1 MLLDDIIAGLYT
13 YFLMLFFL
21 GIYDSKFLYT
31 SFLILL
37 PAMIANMT
45 PVLLKMRYWKT
56 PINENVFGKNKTW
69 RGFWGAIVAG
79 TLSYF
84 YLQN

>member
-1 MLLDDIIAGLYT
+1 
-13 YFLMLFFL
+13 
-21 GIYDSKFLYT
+21 
-31 SFLILL
+31 
-37 PAMIANMT
+37 MIANMA

-69 RGFWGAIVAG
+69 RGFLGAIITG

-84 YLQN
+84 LLVRLNLVISPVNDLSLIIFIGFFLVLAPSAEI